1 MNAEHTHTKRQSG
14 AQKQKIKTKGL
25 LLFLC
30 KGVEILNDFMLRT
43 YFTHKN
49 GAGRFDSV
57 SAK

>member
-1 MNAEHTHTKRQSG
+1 MNAEHIHAKRQNG
-14 AQKQKIKTKGL
+14 AQKQKIRRKGVL
-25 LLFLC
+25 LLLS
-30 KGVEILNDFMLRT
+30 KGVESVNDFMLRT